1 MKNIKQ
7 IALIGATASGK
18 TGLAIDLAQKI
29 DGIILSLDSLSIYKN
44 IDIASAKP
52 TKKERKNIL
61 HYGIDEIYPN
71 ENFDVTSFIN
81 LYKKAYNNA
90 IKENKSIIIVGG
102 TSFYLKRLLE
112 GMSQIPK
119 ITKETKE
126 KTKEALKNQEN
137 SYNMLL
143 NLDKNYMKNIS
154 INDTYR
160 IEKALNI
167 YFQTFST
174 PTEYFKKNP
183 PKPTITTE
191 VSIFEIEI
199 LKEDLRKRVEKRTQN
214 MLDYGLINEVIYLEK
229 NYSQSLTA
237 MKSIGIKETL
247 AYLNGYINK
256 KELKN
261 QIATHTMQLAKRQ
274 KVFNNTQF
282 KNIKKAPLKEL
293 YLEFNL

>member
-191 VSIFEIEI
+191 ISIFEIET

>member
-191 VSIFEIEI
+191 ISIFEIET

-261 QIATHTMQLAKRQ
+261 QIATHTRQLAKRQ